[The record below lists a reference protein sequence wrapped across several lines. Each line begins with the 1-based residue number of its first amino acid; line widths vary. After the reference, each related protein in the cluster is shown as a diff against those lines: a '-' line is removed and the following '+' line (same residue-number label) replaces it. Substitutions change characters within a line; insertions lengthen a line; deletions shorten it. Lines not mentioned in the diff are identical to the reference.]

1 MVDRVGFVQ
10 ASRQPHTFKFKATS
24 LQLRALICTFIT
36 LNMFNRTI
44 CVPNRNMHFSR
55 TQTRKENVFYCSRDH
70 PIVPA
75 ICSIA
80 KTSLEGAM
88 ATAVGE
94 LLTQV
99 KRIDELCAP
108 SHESAGKY
116 QSLLKELYDVT
127 NATCRRQ
134 IGPLPKLTL
143 VSMDDESVW
152 EQLQTRNA
160 PLLRLVEKMLKR
172 LKAKVSEMKPPQM
185 EEESDRSVEG
195 NDDLSEAENSAPSG
209 EDSVSGED
217 EESGEGSD
225 SDGDFDETKD
235 DYENMSDEGSQVE
248 AAENDAG
255 DDSNVDED
263 DRMEA
268 WLDREDELEIERQ
281 YRAEKRGARDE
292 VSFQC

>member
-1 MVDRVGFVQ
+1 
-10 ASRQPHTFKFKATS
+10 
-24 LQLRALICTFIT
+24 
-36 LNMFNRTI
+36 
-44 CVPNRNMHFSR
+44 
-55 TQTRKENVFYCSRDH
+55 
-70 PIVPA
+70 
-75 ICSIA
+75 
-80 KTSLEGAM
+80 M
-88 ATAVGE
+88 ATAIGE

-116 QSLLKELYDVT
+116 QSLLKELYDAT

-172 LKAKVSEMKPPQM
+172 LKAKVTEMKPPQV

-195 NDDLSEAENSAPSG
+195 NEDLSEAEDSAPSG
-209 EDSVSGED
+209 EDSVSEED
-217 EESGEGSD
+217 EEGGEGSD

-235 DYENMSDEGSQVE
+235 DYENMSDEGSQEE
-248 AAENDAG
+248 AAENEAG